1 MERTH
6 RKLCAGF
13 TDGLRGNHANR
24 FAEFHHTARCE
35 VAAVAQRANTAAGFA
50 GEHGANSHPFDA
62 RGLHGIGQLFS
73 DFLVDFDDYV
83 SFEVLDL
90 VERNATHD
98 AVAQRLDFDAG
109 FDNRLDVN
117 AFVRAAVEFVD
128 DDVLRHI
135 HQAAREVAR
144 VRGL

>member
-1 MERTH
+1 M
-6 RKLCAGF
+6 
-13 TDGLRGNHANR
+13 
-24 FAEFHHTARCE
+24 
-35 VAAVAQRANTAAGFA
+35 
-50 GEHGANSHPFDA
+50 
-62 RGLHGIGQLFS
+62 
-73 DFLVDFDDYV
+73 

-98 AVAQRLDFDAG
+98 AVAQRLHFDAG